1 MTTSLAAPRLI
12 ASDIDGTLLD
22 ANHRVTKRNR
32 ETIARAVASGAI
44 FALSTGRPYRWI
56 RPVLDQLP
64 VRPICVTSN
73 GAVIFDSF
81 QDRVVQS
88 YELKPEVLHDVV
100 TLAQGAL
107 SSSGGVSVGAER
119 VGNTPQD
126 PVNELFVVDPSY
138 SDNAVF
144 DGFGV
149 LTLEDVV
156 ARPASKLLLR
166 NPHLSSAEMFEAVG
180 PLIDPDVAHIT
191 YSMDDGILEVASAGV
206 TKAHGVQW
214 LAQHHGIDRAETIA
228 FGDMPNDIEMLR
240 WVGWGYAMAN
250 AAPAVKEAADEIA
263 LSNRESGVGRVLENW
278 F

>member
-1 MTTSLAAPRLI
+1 M
-12 ASDIDGTLLD
+12 
-22 ANHRVTKRNR
+22 
-32 ETIARAVASGAI
+32 
-44 FALSTGRPYRWI
+44 
-56 RPVLDQLP
+56 LDQLP

-107 SSSGGVSVGAER
+107 GSSGGVSVGAER

-214 LAQHHGIDRAETIA
+214 LAQHRAETIA

-240 WVGWGYAMAN
+240 WVGRGYAMAN